1 MLRMKLQVFEV
12 IDTVYYDVCRV
23 VNILAIDG
31 W

>member
-1 MLRMKLQVFEV
+1 MLRVKLQVFEV
-12 IDTVYYDVCRV
+12 MDTVYYDVCRV